1 MNNNALPTKPHYPI
15 LDALRGVAAVIVV
28 FFHLAEPLATGH
40 LDNVVN
46 HGYLAVDFFFLLS
59 GYVIGYAYD
68 DRWGKL
74 TIGGF
79 LRRRLERLQP
89 LVILGMTL
97 GAIGFY
103 FTDST
108 IWPNIHTVPIWMLLI
123 VWLIGCT
130 ILPIPLSMDIRGWE
144 EMHPLN
150 SVGWSLFFEY
160 IANILYAL
168 GLRKLSNKALACFVA
183 LTGGLLVH
191 FAVTNPNGD
200 VTGGWTLNTLHMRVG
215 ITRTLFPF
223 FAGLLLSRIMSSRF
237 GPQNQQVAGFA
248 KTSFNQSTRAATVPS
263 PGGEGKGEG
272 EPPTHHFQ
280 LFRLKNAFL
289 WCSLLVAAV
298 LFMPRIG
305 GANHLWLNG
314 LYEALCIT
322 IIFPLIVYLG
332 ASGVVHKS
340 PSENSTASSG
350 TQEKICKFL
359 GDLSYPLYMT
369 HYVLVYFYVA
379 WVSNHKGITLAQAW
393 PHALLTFTGAIA
405 LAYVSLKFYDAPV
418 RAWLRKKLK

>member
-1 MNNNALPTKPHYPI
+1 MDNTKLPTKPHFQI

-28 FFHLAEPLATGH
+28 FFHLAEPLSTNH
-40 LDNVVN
+40 FDNVVN

-59 GYVIGYAYD
+59 GFVIGYAYD

-79 LRRRLERLQP
+79 LRRRFERLQP
-89 LVILGMTL
+89 LVVLGMTL

-108 IWPNIHTVPIWMLLI
+108 LWPNIHTVPVWKLLI
-123 VWLIGCT
+123 VWVIGCT

-168 GLRKLSNKALACFVA
+168 GLRKLSNKALACFVVLA
-183 LTGGLLVH
+183 GALLVH
-191 FAVTNPNGD
+191 FAVTNSNGD
-200 VTGGWTLNTLHMRVG
+200 VTGGWTLNFLHTRVG

-223 FAGLLLSRIMSSRF
+223 VAGLLLSRVVR
-237 GPQNQQVAGFA
+237 PA
-248 KTSFNQSTRAATVPS
+248 KI
-263 PGGEGKGEG
+263 
-272 EPPTHHFQ
+272 
-280 LFRLKNAFL
+280 KNAFL
-289 WCSLLVAAV
+289 WCSLLVAIV

-305 GANHLWLNG
+305 GAEHLWLNG
-314 LYEALCIT
+314 LYEALCI
-322 IIFPLIVYLG
+322 IIVFPLIVYLG
-332 ASGVVHKS
+332 ASGVVQKS
-340 PSENSTASSG
+340 QSENSEGSAG

-379 WVSNHKGITLAQAW
+379 WVSNHKGITLSQAW
-393 PHALLTFTGAIA
+393 PHALLTFSGAIA
-405 LAYVSLKFYDAPV
+405 LAYVSLKLYDEPV
-418 RAWLRKKLK
+418 RTWLRKKLN